1 MPSPKGT
8 KPTGVKGQYGKK
20 AKTLVR
26 NPDDK
31 DNTLFCVGFQEGEL
45 VWAGHKIVSTAS
57 DFVMLKDAK
66 EWPNW
71 AKVPYSLSALRE
83 GVIHSDDLT
92 LALTLDRAIELRME
106 LVRRKKTRIDK
117 QMASIQLL
125 QRVLVERDQ
134 VGLRAMAATQ
144 TR

>member
-8 KPTGVKGQYGKK
+8 TPTNVKGQYSKK
-20 AKTLVR
+20 AKTIVR
-26 NPDDK
+26 NPNDR

-66 EWPNW
+66 EWPHW
-71 AKVPYSLSALRE
+71 AKVPYSLDALRD
-83 GVIHSDDLT
+83 GVIHDDDLF
-92 LALTLDRAIELRME
+92 LALTLDKAVEMRME
-106 LVRRKKTRIDK
+106 LLRRKKARIDK
-117 QMASIQLL
+117 AITAITLM
-125 QRVLVERDQ
+125 QRALVEGDQ
-134 VGLRAMAATQ
+134 VGLRAMTATQ